1 MNGFYFLT
9 EGSDAVAVHEM
20 TKENEVAHSQ
30 NTLLSIDDDAVL
42 TESLEYQSKVCEVL
56 SWISASYE
64 KVIYICVA
72 EV

>member
-1 MNGFYFLT
+1 MNGFYFLR

-20 TKENEVAHSQ
+20 TKENEAAHSK
-30 NTLLSIDDDAVL
+30 NTLLSIDDDAL
-42 TESLEYQSKVCEVL
+42 LSRSNTVCEVL

-64 KVIYICVA
+64 KAIYICVA